1 MGQCSS
7 AGLPV
12 PALFLEAVQKGFL
25 KTEMYPSSEKRFLA
39 ISFTTIVTLFLLIL
53 AGGVVRSTGSGMGCP
68 DWPKCFDQFIPPT
81 DVSQLPAN
89 YQQKYVDR
97 RFQKNERFA
106 TTLDVLG
113 YGDLAYRIRND
124 KNLLKPDEFNAAKTW
139 TEYVNRLIG
148 AVVGLLLI
156 GCVIASITY
165 LKTRK
170 RVFFWSLFNLILVG
184 FQGWLGSIVVSTN
197 LLAWLVTVHMLV
209 AIAIVA
215 ISIYTYYEAR
225 AIRDKSI
232 LTNISSGWVMLL
244 AYSGVL
250 LTIIQIT
257 LGTEVREQIDFI
269 ASATDAAN
277 RSQWVAKVGIN
288 FIYHRD
294 LAILVIIVNV
304 ISFLMVR
311 KRYPASG
318 YQYKYISYV
327 LLLIVLQIVTG
338 LILSYLALPP
348 FAQALHILLATLV
361 FGAQFYLLLLL
372 MKSRLEILN

>member
-1 MGQCSS
+1 
-7 AGLPV
+7 
-12 PALFLEAVQKGFL
+12 
-25 KTEMYPSSEKRFLA
+25 MYPSSEKRFLA

-106 TTLDVLG
+106 STLDVLG

-156 GCVIASITY
+156 GCVIASVTY

-225 AIRDKSI
+225 AIRDKGI
-232 LTNISSGWVMLL
+232 LTNISSGWVMLF

-304 ISFLMVR
+304 ISFLMIR

>member
-1 MGQCSS
+1 
-7 AGLPV
+7 
-12 PALFLEAVQKGFL
+12 
-25 KTEMYPSSEKRFLA
+25 MYPSSEKRFLA
-39 ISFTTIVTLFLLIL
+39 INYFSVVALFLLIL
-53 AGGVVRSTGSGMGCP
+53 AGGVVRSTGAGMGCP

-89 YQQKYVDR
+89 YQQKYVER
-97 RFQKNERFA
+97 RVQKNERFA
-106 TTLDVLG
+106 KTLDLMG

-124 KNLLKPDEFNAAKTW
+124 KNLLKPEEFNAAKTW
-139 TEYVNRLIG
+139 TEYVNRLLG
-148 AVVGLLLI
+148 ALVGLFLI
-156 GCVIASITY
+156 ACVIASMPY

-170 RVFFWSLFNLILVG
+170 RVFFWSLFNLVLVG

-197 LLAWLVTVHMLV
+197 LLAWVVTVHMLV

-225 AIRDKSI
+225 SIRDKSI
-232 LTNISSGWVMLL
+232 LTNITSGWVIIL
-244 AYSGVL
+244 AYTGL
-250 LTIIQIT
+250 ILTVIQIT

-269 ASATDAAN
+269 SSTMKAIN
-277 RSQWVAKVGIN
+277 RSEWVSQVGMN

-304 ISFLMVR
+304 VSFVMIR
-311 KRYPASG
+311 KRYPVAG

-327 LLLIVLQIVTG
+327 LLLIVLQLVTG
-338 LILSYLALPP
+338 LLLSYMGLPP

-372 MKSRLEILN
+372 KKSRLEILN

>member
-1 MGQCSS
+1 
-7 AGLPV
+7 
-12 PALFLEAVQKGFL
+12 
-25 KTEMYPSSEKRFLA
+25 MYPSSEKRFLA

-81 DVSQLPAN
+81 DVSQLPIN

-106 TTLDVLG
+106 KTLDLLG

-156 GCVIASITY
+156 GCVISSITY
-165 LKTRK
+165 LKTRR

-184 FQGWLGSIVVSTN
+184 FQGWLGSVVVSTN

-215 ISIYTYYEAR
+215 ITIYTYYEAR

-232 LTNISSGWVMLL
+232 LTNISSGWVLLL
-244 AYSGVL
+244 AYSGLL

-269 ASATDAAN
+269 ASSIDAAN
-277 RSQWVAKVGIN
+277 RSQWVAKVGLN

-294 LAILVIIVNV
+294 LAILLIIVNV
-304 ISFLMVR
+304 ISFLMIR
-311 KRYPASG
+311 KRYPATG

-338 LILSYLALPP
+338 LVLSYLALPP

-361 FGAQFYLLLLL
+361 FGAQFYLLLL